1 MNIYEE
7 YSNSNYKADF
17 FRKIDD
23 KDKKELWNNMT
34 MGDKKSLFSWLSI
47 DDINKFLV
55 SLSEVDRKKS
65 YEYIDKNKLKG
76 IYKSLDDEGKKEMLD
91 NIDSRTLDLM
101 NEKDKANDNISK
113 ATDNIKNANDNI
125 VKANVNIANARVEIN
140 DIKRQLKDNKINLKK
155 ATREEK
161 KKYKQMLKASK
172 CSILDKVGIIA
183 RYRANKLAN
192 ITEEYLELS
201 KLVNNLREDEANLNI
216 KLDNKEKEIDHEK
229 EKRDEYNQQ
238 IKGNNSIIRDNVYN
252 ISNINLSIK
261 SLNANEKKL
270 LGRKLFNKK
279 ASNRVINTNRLK
291 NKEEAIRIDNV
302 LEDEKSNVKEEVVDN
317 SIYVNNTVEKVKG
330 EVIDTKKTVENTVN
344 RIDSIHDMGV
354 EFYPPLPVCQNVN
367 FNSNIERKPINN
379 INYEQLLVFYSVMSY
394 YCVMQLEKQNAINNS
409 MDQGNTRVY
418 SKGNVSIFMLVG
430 IIIMLLCM
438 YFFIV

>member
-47 DDINKFLV
+47 DDINKFLA
-55 SLSEVDRKKS
+55 SLSEADRKKA

-76 IYKSLDDEGKKEMLD
+76 IYKSLDDDGKKEMLD

-101 NEKDKANDNISK
+101 NEKDRANENISK
-113 ATDNIKNANDNI
+113 ATENINNINDNI
-125 VKANVNIANARVEIN
+125 AKSNVNIAKARVEIN
-140 DIKRQLKDNKINLKK
+140 DINRQLRDNKINLRK

-161 KKYKQMLKASK
+161 KKYRQMLRASK
-172 CSILDKVGIIA
+172 CSVLDKIGIIA
-183 RYRANKLAN
+183 KYRANKLAN

-201 KLVNNLREDEANLNI
+201 CLVNDLKENEVNLNI
-216 KLDNKEKEIDHEK
+216 KLENKEKEIDEEK
-229 EKRDEYNQQ
+229 EKKKEYDQQ
-238 IKGNNSIIRDNVYN
+238 IKDNNTIIRANVHN
-252 ISNINLSIK
+252 ISNINVSIK
-261 SLNANEKKL
+261 NLNANERKL
-270 LGRKLFNKK
+270 LGRKLFNQK
-279 ASNRVINTNRLK
+279 ASNRVINTNKFKSKSQQK
-291 NKEEAIRIDNV
+291 NDDKHEEVKIDDNNV
-302 LEDEKSNVKEEVVDN
+302 EKVTGEVVDTRQ
-317 SIYVNNTVEKVKG
+317 TV
-330 EVIDTKKTVENTVN
+330 DNTVN
-344 RIDSIHDMGV
+344 RIDSMHDMGV
-354 EFYPPLPVCQNVN
+354 EFYPPVPVCQNVN
-367 FNSNIERKPINN
+367 FNSNNERQPINN

-394 YCVMQLEKQNAINNS
+394 YCVMQLQKQNAINNS
-409 MDQGNTRVY
+409 NSMDQGYTRVH

-438 YFFIV
+438 YFFII

>member
-23 KDKKELWNNMT
+23 KDKKKLWNNMT

-55 SLSEVDRKKS
+55 SLSEVDRKKA

-76 IYKSLDDEGKKEMLD
+76 IYKSLDDDGKKEMLD

-101 NEKDKANDNISK
+101 NDKDRANENISK
-113 ATDNIKNANDNI
+113 ATENINNINDNI
-125 VKANVNIANARVEIN
+125 AKSNVNIANARVEIN
-140 DIKRQLKDNKINLKK
+140 DIKRQLKDNKINLRK

-161 KKYKQMLKASK
+161 KKYRQMLKASK
-172 CSILDKVGIIA
+172 CSVLDKIGIIA
-183 RYRANKLAN
+183 KYRANKLAN

-201 KLVNNLREDEANLNI
+201 SLVNDLKENEVNLNI
-216 KLDNKEKEIDHEK
+216 KLENKEKEIDEEK
-229 EKRDEYNQQ
+229 EKKKEYDQQ
-238 IKGNNSIIRDNVYN
+238 IKDNNTIIRDNVHN
-252 ISNINLSIK
+252 ISNINVSIK
-261 SLNANEKKL
+261 NLNTNERKL
-270 LGRKLFNKK
+270 LGRKLFNQK
-279 ASNRVINTNRLK
+279 ASNRVVITNKLK
-291 NKEEAIRIDNV
+291 NKNQQEIDDKNEEVKIDNS
-302 LEDEKSNVKEEVVDN
+302 KDN
-317 SIYVNNTVEKVKG
+317 NVEKVTG
-330 EVIDTKKTVENTVN
+330 EIVDTRQIVDNTVN
-344 RIDSIHDMGV
+344 KIDSIHNMGV
-354 EFYPPLPVCQNVN
+354 EFYPPVPVCQNVN
-367 FNSNIERKPINN
+367 FNSNNERKPINN

-394 YCVMQLEKQNAINNS
+394 YCVMQLQKQNAINNS

>member
-47 DDINKFLV
+47 DDINKFLA
-55 SLSEVDRKKS
+55 SLSEADRKKA

-76 IYKSLDDEGKKEMLD
+76 IYKSLDDDGKKEMLD

-101 NEKDKANDNISK
+101 NEKDKTNENVSKATENINNINDNIAKS
-113 ATDNIKNANDNI
+113 
-125 VKANVNIANARVEIN
+125 NVNIAKARVEIN
-140 DIKRQLKDNKINLKK
+140 DINRQLRDNKINLRK

-161 KKYKQMLKASK
+161 KKYRQMLRASK
-172 CSILDKVGIIA
+172 CSVLDKIGIIA

-201 KLVNNLREDEANLNI
+201 NLVNDLRENEANLNI
-216 KLDNKEKEIDHEK
+216 KLENKEKEIDEEK
-229 EKRDEYNQQ
+229 EKKKEYDQQ
-238 IKGNNSIIRDNVYN
+238 IKDNNTIIRANVHN
-252 ISNINLSIK
+252 ISNINVSVK
-261 SLNANEKKL
+261 NLNANERKL
-270 LGRKLFNKK
+270 LGRKLFNQK
-279 ASNRVINTNRLK
+279 ANNRVINTNKFKSKSQQK
-291 NKEEAIRIDNV
+291 NDDKHEEVKIDDNNV
-302 LEDEKSNVKEEVVDN
+302 EKVTGEVVDTRQ
-317 SIYVNNTVEKVKG
+317 TV
-330 EVIDTKKTVENTVN
+330 DNTVN
-344 RIDSIHDMGV
+344 RIDSMHDMGV
-354 EFYPPLPVCQNVN
+354 EFYPPVPVCQNVN
-367 FNSNIERKPINN
+367 FNSNNERQPINN

-394 YCVMQLEKQNAINNS
+394 YCTMQLQKQNAINNS
-409 MDQGNTRVY
+409 NGMEQGYTRVH